1 MMQMQRELINLTIK
15 ITKLMANNILKE
27 KFTSQ
32 MASLNNIV

>member
-1 MMQMQRELINLTIK
+1 MQRELINLTIK